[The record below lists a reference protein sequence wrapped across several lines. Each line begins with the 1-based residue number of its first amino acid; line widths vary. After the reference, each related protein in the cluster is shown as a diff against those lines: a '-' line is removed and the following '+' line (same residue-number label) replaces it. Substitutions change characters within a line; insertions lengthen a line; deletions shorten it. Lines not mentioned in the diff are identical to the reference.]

1 MTKKEL
7 QAQIDKLSGRL
18 LCLENEVAARRSRID
33 KDLNEFRRYCFIAL
47 EKAEVSRNQIQ
58 QLRDEVAQ
66 EFAKRDNF
74 SAMTPEMTPEPVLFN
89 PEPALFN
96 AEVSEMPQTP
106 VREKPVKR
114 EWISGVE
121 AMKMLGWST
130 NSTERLLKARI
141 TFRQASKGKP
151 LSVSVRSIEDYLRRR
166 KTRKSAAKQKEC

>member
-18 LCLENEVAARRSRID
+18 LCLENEVAARKSRID
-33 KDLNEFRRYCFIAL
+33 KDLNEFRRYCFTAL
-47 EKAEVSRNQIQ
+47 EKAEVNRNQIQ

-74 SAMTPEMTPEPVLFN
+74 SAMTPEPT
-89 PEPALFN
+89 LFN

-130 NSTERLLKARI
+130 NSTEKLLKARI